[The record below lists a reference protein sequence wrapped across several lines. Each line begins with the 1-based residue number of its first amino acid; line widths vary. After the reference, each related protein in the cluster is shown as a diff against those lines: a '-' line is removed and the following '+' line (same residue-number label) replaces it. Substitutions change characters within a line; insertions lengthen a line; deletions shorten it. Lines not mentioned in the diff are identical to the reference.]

1 MESVEIEPTMCFE
14 DAVKEVLER
23 AKLINQRVVA
33 YFDEFIIDSENG
45 YYKNVDLYYV
55 YKARQKKYNNIDWEQ
70 RRYEIAKE
78 MLPFCM
84 KRAGTKFPSLTVYN
98 IVRGSARCAVR
109 IADALI
115 KELKGEVVRND

>member
-1 MESVEIEPTMCFE
+1 MCFE

-55 YKARQKKYNNIDWEQ
+55 YKARQKKYNNINWEQ

-78 MLPFCM
+78 MLHDCVEYYDDLNSIINVDIRVESSTELAI
-84 KRAGTKFPSLTVYN
+84 KY
-98 IVRGSARCAVR
+98 
-109 IADALI
+109 ADALI
-115 KELKGEVVRND
+115 NKLKK

>member
-1 MESVEIEPTMCFE
+1 MERVEIEPTMCFE

-23 AKLINQRVVA
+23 SKLINQPVVA
-33 YFDEFIIDSENG
+33 IFDEFIIDSENG

-78 MLPFCM
+78 MLPFFV
-84 KRAGTKFPSLTVYN
+84 REHSTKLTNINVDIFANSSAYNAVYFAN
-98 IVRGSARCAVR
+98 
-109 IADALI
+109 ALI
-115 KELKGEVVRND
+115 NELKKETRQ

>member
-1 MESVEIEPTMCFE
+1 MERIDIEPTMCFE

-33 YFDEFIIDSENG
+33 IFDEFIIDSENG

-70 RRYEIAKE
+70 RRYEIAKSA
-78 MLPFCM
+78 MVGLM
-84 KRAGTKFPSLTVYN
+84 AGHNAIYEAKKLASVAMQYT
-98 IVRGSARCAVR
+98 
-109 IADALI
+109 DALI